1 MGDFGISSLVS
12 GIFGVIGQRQQNKN
26 IDKQIAAQ
34 REENAKM
41 REYNLNLAKMQNQWN
56 LDQWNRENEYNLPVN
71 QMARLKQ
78 ADLNPDLMY
87 QNGTSGLT
95 AASSPSMSSGAPATP
110 QDMSAIG
117 QKRTLG
123 DTLQQAARDSLIGAQ
138 IKVLESQARKNNE
151 EAKGQSITNET
162 LGQMNEAQL
171 QQFRDQH
178 DLSNEQYNNLVAV
191 NDNLKKE
198 GQQLDLNLKVSK
210 MRYQNLPNEIF
221 LENLSRAVNIVFQD
235 KQVKLAMS
243 QLDINEKVL
252 KEELP
257 AKIALLQQQANA
269 VDWPTAITAFFSG
282 FLGLQGK
289 NTVEKM
295 TDLGV
300 KASETVTNA
309 INDAVEIANNMGLP
323 ATYNRFKR
331 KLRNTPP
338 VDTRTPF
345 RRWYDSK
352 F

>member
-1 MGDFGISSLVS
+1 MSDWGISSLVS

-34 REENAKM
+34 AAENQKM
-41 REYNLNLAKMQNQWN
+41 REYNLNLAKMQNRWN

-71 QMARLKQ
+71 QMVRLKN
-78 ADLNPDLMY
+78 AGLNPDLMY

-95 AASSPSMSSGAPATP
+95 AASSPSMTSGAPATP
-110 QDMSAIG
+110 QDMSALG

-151 EAKGQSITNET
+151 DAKGQSITNAT

-178 DLSNEQYNNLVAV
+178 KLSNEQYNNLVAV

-243 QLDINEKVL
+243 QLDINDKIL

-300 KASETVTNA
+300 KAAETVTEA
-309 INDAVEIANNMGLP
+309 INDAVERANNMGLP
-323 ATYNRFKR
+323 NLKK
-331 KLRNTPP
+331 KLQSAPP